1 MKVPARSRGSAQL
14 RAQRSMVTRRWVLP
28 SQAFLHAEAPGGLIL
43 LAASLLAMVLANS
56 PAAEPVS
63 QFWETRWSFGA
74 GRFTLRGD
82 LRELVNDGLMS
93 VFFFVAGLEIKREMI
108 KGQLSS
114 ARRAAF
120 PVVAALGGMI
130 APALLYVGLNLGGA
144 GVHGWGIPMATDIAF
159 SIGVLSLLGRRVPGS
174 ARTFLL
180 ALAIADDIGAIV
192 VIAVFYSSEIHFDP
206 MFVAGAIWVTIMAM
220 NEYGFRS
227 APLKL
232 AVSLAFWAS
241 VRASGIHPTIAG
253 VILGVS
259 TPIRPWFNIE
269 ASSVWT
275 RRLALK
281 LAGAV
286 AANRTNRAEA
296 ILGKIEVLSRETESP
311 LDRQLRKFHP
321 WSSWVILPLFAL
333 ANSGVSLSGGSLGQ
347 ASRSVITWGIMAGL
361 ILGKPLGI
369 ISFAWMASRLGW
381 ASAPR
386 GLNFRGVV
394 GVGIVAGIGFTVS
407 LFIADLAFDAPHQV
421 VEAKLG
427 VLAASVTSGALGY
440 AFLRLATDG
449 TRMKH
454 GSAGERSFR
463 KPGV

>member
-1 MKVPARSRGSAQL
+1 
-14 RAQRSMVTRRWVLP
+14 
-28 SQAFLHAEAPGGLIL
+28 
-43 LAASLLAMVLANS
+43 LAAGVLAMILANT
-56 PAAEPVS
+56 PAAEPVA
-63 QFWETRWSFGA
+63 QFWDTRWSFGA

-114 ARRAAF
+114 LKRAAF
-120 PVVAALGGMI
+120 PVFAALGGMI
-130 APALLYVGLNLGGA
+130 APALLYLGLSLGGA
-144 GVHGWGIPMATDIAF
+144 GVRGWGIPMATDIAF
-159 SIGVLSLLGRRVPGS
+159 SIGVLSLLGRRVPPS

-192 VIAVFYSSEIHFDP
+192 VIAVFYSSELHFDP
-206 MFVAGAIWVTIMAM
+206 MFVAAAIWVTIMAM
-220 NEYGFRS
+220 NEYGVRS
-227 APLKL
+227 SPIKL
-232 AVSLAFWAS
+232 VASLAFWAS

-259 TPIRPWFNIE
+259 TPIRPWFDIE

-286 AANRTNRAEA
+286 AANRINRAEA

-311 LDRQLRKFHP
+311 LDRQLRRFHP
-321 WSSWVILPLFAL
+321 WSSWVILPMFAL
-333 ANSGVSLSGGSLGQ
+333 ANAGVSLSWSSLGQ
-347 ASRSVITWGIMAGL
+347 AARSAITWGIIVGL
-361 ILGKPLGI
+361 MLGKPLGI
-369 ISFAWMASRLGW
+369 VSFAWMASRLGW

-386 GLNFRGVV
+386 GLDFRSVV

-427 VLAASVTSGALGY
+427 VLAASVSAGALGY

-454 GSAGERSFR
+454 GSEGKGEFKR
-463 KPGV
+463 PVV